1 MTNVGRR
8 RDIVRANRRAP
19 EPIPQEKRY
28 ESGCGTPVETCCG
41 LAAGRRRDPQDEQ
54 RQDLRKWLTVTAS
67 QPIDQRPKVKTVAA
81 RCVV

>member
-1 MTNVGRR
+1 MPPGRC
-8 RDIVRANRRAP
+8 
-19 EPIPQEKRY
+19 Y
-28 ESGCGTPVETCCG
+28 ESGCGTPVAMRCG

-54 RQDLRKWLTVTAS
+54 RQGLRKWLMVTAS